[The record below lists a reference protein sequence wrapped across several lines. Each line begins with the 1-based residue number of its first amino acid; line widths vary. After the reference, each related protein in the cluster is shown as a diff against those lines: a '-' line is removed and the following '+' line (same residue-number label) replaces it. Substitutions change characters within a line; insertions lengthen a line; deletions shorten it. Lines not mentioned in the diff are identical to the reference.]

1 MGQLITTVVG
11 GALGFLVGGPLGA
24 QIGATLGGMIGASLF
39 GPTIKGPR
47 LNDLKVS
54 ASTYGA
60 AIPEIYGT
68 VRIGS
73 NMIWTTGIKETKH
86 KSGGK
91 GGPKQETYSY
101 DCTFAVALCKGPIDD
116 ILRIW
121 ADGKLIYDVAG
132 GSTRLPGFS
141 GNDSVALA
149 VLKLLGQKK
158 KKKGINIRVYRGTE
172 DQMPDSLIV
181 ADKGTGNV
189 SAHRGI
195 AYIVFENMPLEDYGN
210 RVPQLTFEVTKNI
223 SNNMPNLKAEVSES
237 EPIPNVTSRTWIPDW
252 ELGRL
257 YGLSGTSGTYGT
269 VALDL
274 TTMQVS
280 YQMDRGL
287 FLGYRQTYIPG
298 LGYYLRT
305 PALSN
310 SDVIEVW
317 DFKTMAQI
325 ETIGTAGNT
334 LGGAFLNGCG
344 EKIERYGNLGAIGH
358 CFCTTGSQ
366 RVLHLLVMDWTRSV
380 WAFKFGN
387 PIPLFNATSDFN
399 PAFCFPGKQN
409 TLESEFVAWRNASNR
424 LELEVWHIAASANAS
439 LNSKLP
445 PGGCGGP
452 SYTWE
457 QSTDFQKSRY
467 NIQPFSEPYTAHLVL
482 YDPTDDC
489 VFSAGLSNNVPCVFK
504 FSFATG
510 TYKFKIKNAD
520 YPLPYQN
527 MRFSRLSGGTMGYGG
542 SYGGAT
548 GTFRW
553 WVEIDLQNGAMVR
566 KDLIDEAEFES
577 QFGFGSNQQWDDD
590 TSSLIVNTRTNFR
603 RVYFRSGAD
612 KLSVAAVVSD
622 ICERTN
628 ILSIGDIDVSELEDS
643 ELVGYTIDR
652 ETTARDVLKQLATAF
667 LFDGYESDYKLKFR
681 SRGNDSIVTIPES
694 WIARDSENI
703 VVRETITQELELPM
717 RVTVN
722 YYDTT
727 RDHQQGSQT
736 MKRNAA
742 PYPSMWTRKEDIVEL
757 PISWTPDD
765 AKQCADKLLKMSWAN
780 RYGYNFTL
788 PWKYMKYDPTDVV
801 TINLEDGTVL
811 EARLSDVTI
820 GADFQI
826 QASGASEKAAAY
838 VSTAVGQIGEAPGQ
852 GIPNDY
858 PSYPIVAN
866 TPLLR
871 DVDYD
876 TSGNSTTYVAAGTYA
891 LTYSGAQI
899 FINDGFQYEPIG
911 ATEIEAVTGICLT
924 TLPYT
929 TATESTDETFVLRVR
944 LDDASATLESIT
956 QEEMLTNYQNA
967 ALVGNEIIQFRDA
980 VLNVDGTWSLTGILR
995 ARRGTNYAVR
1005 DHVASEQFLL
1015 LDIATMAKFA
1025 RPPEDYNITRDFKAV
1040 TTGGLVEDAI
1050 AYPFTLLPRDLMP
1063 YSPEDV
1069 EVSDDGT
1076 DVTVSMARRS
1086 RVTAPLKDGTGII
1099 HYKEGEKTAARI
1111 NYQMW
1116 LGLTIADTTTVASP
1130 DFDGN
1135 IPLFDAS
1142 GIDLPNEFTF
1152 PLSNLGSETKFLL
1165 RLAEIGVVEG
1175 IPKWVE
1181 CERIGEDLWNITELY

>member
-68 VRIGS
+68 VRIGG
-73 NMIWTTGIKETKH
+73 NMIWSTGLKETKH

-91 GGPKQETYSY
+91 GGPKQTTYTY
-101 DCTFAVALCKGPIDD
+101 DCTFAVALCKGPIDE

-121 ADGKLIYDVAG
+121 ADGKLIYDVSG
-132 GSTRLPGFS
+132 GSTRLPDFTS
-141 GNDSVALA
+141 NNDMVMAA
-149 VLKLLGQKK
+149 IKIIGEKK
-158 KKKGINIRVYRGTE
+158 KKKGFNLRVYRGTE

-181 ADKGTGNV
+181 ADKGAGNV

-195 AYIVFENMPLEDYGN
+195 AYAVFEKMQLEDFGN
-210 RVPQLTFEVTKNI
+210 RVPQLTFEVTKRI
-223 SNNMPNLKAEVSES
+223 SNNMPNLKAHINES
-237 EPIPNVTSRTWIPDW
+237 DPIPNVTNRTWIPDW

-257 YGLSGTSGTYGT
+257 YGLSRDTGTYGT

-274 TTMQVS
+274 NSMQYS
-280 YQMDRGL
+280 YQMTSAIQYGQRE
-287 FLGYRQTYIPG
+287 TYIPG

-305 PALSN
+305 PGLAN
-310 SDVIEVW
+310 SDVIQVW
-317 DFKTMAQI
+317 DFKTMSLNSV
-325 ETIGTAGNT
+325 IGKVSTS
-334 LGGAFLNGCG
+334 LGGRYLNGCG
-344 EKIERYGNLGAIGH
+344 NLAENYGNLGAIGY
-358 CFCTTGSQ
+358 CYCTTGSQ
-366 RVLHLLVMDWTRSV
+366 RILHLLVMDWTKSV
-380 WAFKFGN
+380 WAFQFGN
-387 PIPLFNATSDFN
+387 PTPLFNARSDFD
-399 PAFCFPGKQN
+399 PYLCLPGKQN
-409 TLESEFVAWRNASNR
+409 TTQSEFIAWRNANSR
-424 LELEVWHIAASANAS
+424 LELEVWHIGATANAS
-439 LNSKLP
+439 LNSRLP
-445 PGGCGGP
+445 PGGCDAP

-457 QSTDFQKSRY
+457 QSTDFSKSRI
-467 NIQPFSEPYTAHLVL
+467 NLQPFSEPYSAQVVL

-489 VFSAGLSNNVPCVFK
+489 LFSLGFSGGVQCAFK
-504 FSFATG
+504 YSIANG
-510 TYKFKIKNAD
+510 TYKFAVKNAD
-520 YPLPYQN
+520 YPMPYQN
-527 MRFSRLSGGTMGYGG
+527 MRYSRILGGTMGYGG
-542 SYGGAT
+542 GYNAGT
-548 GTFRW
+548 GSLRW
-553 WVEIDLQNGAMVR
+553 WTEIDLQNGALVR
-566 KDLIDEAEFES
+566 KDLIDTGEFES
-577 QFGFGSNQQWDDD
+577 QFWFGGNQQWDDG
-590 TSSLIVNTRTNFR
+590 SSSVIVNTRTNFR
-603 RVYFRSGAD
+603 RVFLRSGAE
-612 KLSVAAVVSD
+612 KMSVAEVVED
-622 ICERTN
+622 ICARTN
-628 ILSIGDIDVSELEDS
+628 ILDTGDIDVTELENS

-681 SRGNDSIVTIPES
+681 SRGNNSIVTIPES
-694 WIARDSENI
+694 WIARDNDDI

-722 YYDTT
+722 YYDTA
-727 RDHQQGSQT
+727 RDYQQGSQT

-757 PISWTPDD
+757 PISWTPND
-765 AKQCADKLLKMSWAN
+765 AKRCADKLLKMSWAN

-811 EARLSDVTI
+811 EARLSDMTI

-826 QASGASEKAAAY
+826 QAAGASEKAAAY
-838 VSTAVGQIGEAPGQ
+838 ISTAVGQVGATPPQ
-852 GIPNDY
+852 GIPGDY
-858 PSYPIVAN
+858 PSFPIVAD

-871 DVDYD
+871 DIDYE
-876 TSGNSTTYVAAGTYA
+876 TSGNSTAYVAAGTFA
-891 LTYSGAQI
+891 LTYTGAQI
-899 FINDGFQYEPIG
+899 FMNDGFEYDPIG

-944 LDDASATLESIT
+944 LDDTTATLESIT
-956 QEEMLTNYQNA
+956 QEDMLTNYQNA
-967 ALVGNEIIQFRDA
+967 ALVGKEVIQFRDA

-1005 DHVASEQFLL
+1005 GHEASEQFLL
-1015 LDIATMAKFA
+1015 LDLATMAKFA
-1025 RPPEDYNITRDFKAV
+1025 RPPEDYTITRDFKAV
-1040 TTGGLVEDAI
+1040 SSGTLIEDAT
-1050 AYPFTLLPRDLMP
+1050 AYPFTLVPRDLMP

-1069 EVSDDGT
+1069 EVTDNGT
-1076 DVTVSMARRS
+1076 DVTIAMARRS

-1099 HYKEGEKTAARI
+1099 HYKEGEKASAHI
-1111 NYQMW
+1111 EYKMW
-1116 LGLTIADTTTVASP
+1116 LALTIADTNSLATP
-1130 DFDGN
+1130 DFEGN
-1135 IPLFDAS
+1135 IPLFD
-1142 GIDLPNEFTF
+1142 GGGLDLPNQFTF

-1165 RLAEIGVVEG
+1165 RLAEIGIVEG
-1175 IPKWVE
+1175 TPKWVE
-1181 CERIGEDLWNITELY
+1181 CERIGDNLWNLTELY